1 MLLNNLFTYEQIEG
15 NSLSFLKFRIYI
27 KSRHV
32 IFTGHFPGNPITPG
46 VCQMEMVKEIFG
58 DYLGESIV
66 FKYVS
71 DMKFINMWVPNDSKS
86 VYMDLSA
93 SSDEGGYKMNASIYT
108 GKEVYFK
115 IRGSIHVCE

>member
-1 MLLNNLFTYEQIEG
+1 
-15 NSLSFLKFRIYI
+15 
-27 KSRHV
+27 
-32 IFTGHFPGNPITPG
+32 
-46 VCQMEMVKEIFG
+46 MEMVKEIFG